1 MLKFANSALKAVL
14 LSSCSLLIVGCQSM
28 SKSSKTSTLTA
39 ASLKQP
45 VDLVWVGT
53 PGRTEKTRYYS
64 HSSTRSFEGLT
75 IRHQR
80 EEIVEFAVQSKVT
93 KVDAQ
98 NQQSTYEI
106 STLEKDGPVN
116 LKDMAFPELG
126 ETLELVLT
134 KKAKIVSAGTYPK
147 TSIFFV
153 PPISLPNSPVEV
165 GSTWELTHDWMSLN
179 NGMRLQL
186 NLVTILK
193 GVYECGQND
202 QCFELE
208 VSGDVALPDMKN
220 APAGSNTH
228 LESKVTGRLFYSQK
242 SASIVWSDVRNKE
255 SFIADGMR
263 VEVLSCIQS
272 KVEEP
277 AESALPAAKN
287 PVCNPNEPAPDAI
300 PGSTHSAGSA
310 SSAMVWPSL
319 TPVLGS

>member
-1 MLKFANSALKAVL
+1 MPKFFFPL
-14 LSSCSLLIVGCQSM
+14 LNMVAISFGGGLMVGCQSLG
-28 SKSSKTSTLTA
+28 KSSQTLTLA
-39 ASLKQP
+39 EAKLNQP
-45 VDLVWVGT
+45 VDLLWVGT
-53 PGRTEKTRYYS
+53 PGRTEKSRYYS
-64 HSSTRSFEGLT
+64 HSSTRSYDGLA

-80 EEIVEFAVQSKVT
+80 EEIVEFVVQSKVT

-98 NQQSTYEI
+98 TQQSTYEI
-106 STLEKDGPVN
+106 MTLEKDGPVN

-153 PPISLPNSPVEV
+153 PPVSLPNSPVEV
-165 GSTWELTHDWMSLN
+165 GSTWTLTHEWMSLN

-202 QCFELE
+202 RCFEME
-208 VSGDVALPDMKN
+208 VSGDVELPDMKN
-220 APAGSNTH
+220 VPASSSAH
-228 LESKVTGRLFYSQK
+228 LESKVNGRILYSQK
-242 SASIVWSDVRNKE
+242 TSSIIWSDVRNKE
-255 SFIADGMR
+255 SFLADGMR

-277 AESALPAAKN
+277 TDSALPAAAT
-287 PVCNPNEPAPDAI
+287 PVCNPNEPMPEVV
-300 PGSTHSAGSA
+300 PGAQSAGSA
-310 SSAMVWPSL
+310 SSAMVWPSF
-319 TPVLGS
+319 TPVLAS